1 MRGHHPLTG
10 ETQSVIS
17 LLRSPQDKRE
27 EGPWTVA
34 AVTVPSTNS
43 LIRLRLMRL
52 RITRDPRMRGRLQ
65 VSVLSRPIDA
75 NLWESRIDGPRA
87 MESTLL
93 DGLLRK
99 SDSIGPLLAVSTTG
113 VVCVQSL

>member
-1 MRGHHPLTG
+1 M
-10 ETQSVIS
+10 
-17 LLRSPQDKRE
+17 
-27 EGPWTVA
+27 A
-34 AVTVPSTNS
+34 AVTVPSANS

-52 RITRDPRMRGRLQ
+52 RITRDSRMRGRLQ
-65 VSVLSRPIDA
+65 VSILSWPIDA
-75 NLWESRIDGPRA
+75 NLWGSLIDGPPA

-113 VVCVQSL
+113 VGCVQSLEQSGVAIYVTEKSV